1 MNRDENYELLKYQI
15 KLLQIMICSVTDD
28 DKYMFYN
35 FVIDHNIS
43 ERKTNVILKS
53 LGVLKDR
60 ILENEV
66 SSEIKELCEGI
77 EPLNDL
83 FINKE
88 PSFNE
93 YNDFIRKYIS
103 KEFEARY
110 LLLALKRQGIYIE
123 VCNYLLKDMESN
135 I

>member
-15 KLLQIMICSVTDD
+15 KLLQLMISSVTDD

-43 ERKTNVILKS
+43 EQKTKIILKS

-60 ILENEV
+60 ILGNEV
-66 SSEIKELCEGI
+66 SSEMKELCEGI
-77 EPLNDL
+77 ESLNDL

-93 YNDFIRKYIS
+93 YEDFIRKYIS
-103 KEFEARY
+103 EELETKY
-110 LLLALKRQGIYIE
+110 LLMALKRQGIHIE
-123 VCNYLLKDMESN
+123 VCEYLLKDMKSN